1 MPQVILEKPKDK
13 SHGDFA
19 TNIAMQLARIAKK
32 APRQI
37 AEDITANLDHSKA
50 SIEKVDI
57 AGPGFINFFM
67 KNDYLGELIPTIL
80 QAGDT
85 YGKTDAGQGEDRKST
100 RLNSS

>member
-1 MPQVILEKPKDK
+1 
-13 SHGDFA
+13 
-19 TNIAMQLARIAKK
+19 MQLARIAKK

-80 QAGDT
+80 QAGVT
-85 YGKTDAGQGEDRKST
+85 YGKTDAGQGEKIHVEFVCVKPRGDLHLDQASGAT
-100 RLNSS
+100 YGDVIC